1 MSETQDHAP
10 RPARANAP
18 GPARSQPVAPPR
30 VAARR
35 RRPGVIALCVLLIAG
50 GGVGGALLFL
60 ESGQRSQVLTVAR
73 DVPVGAKVTD
83 QDLGEASVALDP
95 AVKAVPSADRD
106 RIVGQRAAV
115 ALKTGSLLSAS
126 QVTATTL
133 LRQGEQLVPVGLK
146 PEQVPAS
153 ALSPGMAV
161 QIVRVPGEG
170 QVAKGFGDEDQA
182 QPVTA
187 RVVQVGRPAPGSGAV
202 VVDVA
207 AASTDA
213 PTLAAW
219 VSTGNVRLLV
229 DAPGGRS

>member
-1 MSETQDHAP
+1 M
-10 RPARANAP
+10 
-18 GPARSQPVAPPR
+18 
-30 VAARR
+30 
-35 RRPGVIALCVLLIAG
+35 IALCVLLIAG

-60 ESGQRSQVLTVAR
+60 ESGQRSQVLTVVR

-95 AVKAVPSADRD
+95 AVKAVLSADRD

-126 QVTATTL
+126 QVTDTTL

-170 QVAKGFGDEDQA
+170 QVAKGSGDDDQA

>member
-1 MSETQDHAP
+1 MSKTQAQP
-10 RPARANAP
+10 PTPA
-18 GPARSQPVAPPR
+18 GPAMAQPVAPPR

-60 ESGQRSQVLTVAR
+60 ESGQRSQVLTVVR
-73 DVPVGAKVTD
+73 DVPVGEKVTD

-115 ALKTGSLLSAS
+115 ALKPGSLLSAS
-126 QVTATTL
+126 QLTTTTL

-153 ALSPGMAV
+153 TLTPGMQV
-161 QIVRVPGEG
+161 EFVRVPGEN
-170 QVAKGFGDEDQA
+170 QPAKGTGDEGQA

-187 RVVQVGRPAPGSGAV
+187 RVVQVGRPAPGSGTV

-213 PTLAAW
+213 PELAAW